1 MKTPDQY
8 LLLAEGDP
16 IPQPCFSNL
25 DWGKSEAL
33 TRARELGI
41 SQTIYKLVP
50 VHAVEVRVT
59 REQIIKN
66 LTEE

>member
-1 MKTPDQY
+1 MKNPDQY
-8 LLLAEGDP
+8 LLLAENAP
-16 IPQPCFSNL
+16 LPQPCFSNL
-25 DWGKSEAL
+25 EWGKSEAL

-59 REQIIKN
+59 REQIIKD
-66 LTEE
+66 LTEK